1 MEKKDV
7 KLLIT
12 GAIALFLACFLGI
25 ITIALFIIKLG
36 NKAIEYAGFR
46 RLIKTTVSF
55 WDKDRE
61 GLS

>member
-1 MEKKDV
+1 MEKKDI

-36 NKAIEYAGFR
+36 NKAIEYDWKGTFGQV
-46 RLIKTTVSF
+46 TEQVQ
-55 WDKDRE
+55 
-61 GLS
+61 GLGD

>member
-1 MEKKDV
+1 MEKKDI

-36 NKAIEYAGFR
+36 NKAIEYDWKGAFGQV
-46 RLIKTTVSF
+46 TEQVQ
-55 WDKDRE
+55 
-61 GLS
+61 GLGD

>member
-25 ITIALFIIKLG
+25 ITIVLFAVKLG
-36 NKAIEYAGFR
+36 GKAIEYDWQGAFGQVQE
-46 RLIKTTVSF
+46 LE
-55 WDKDRE
+55 D
-61 GLS
+61 